1 MKYPTILSIIGNF
14 FLLTSL
20 LLIGPAPFLKNLAPS
35 VNITYGM
42 AAMLGIGN
50 SLVLLSVVARV
61 FKVGAYKVF
70 CF

>member
-14 FLLTSL
+14 FLLTSF
-20 LLIGPAPFLKNLAPS
+20 LLIGPASFFQNLAPS

-50 SLVLLSVVARV
+50 SLVLVSSVARV
-61 FKVGAYKVF
+61 YKVGHIF
-70 CF
+70 